1 VPEHGRAPGA
11 RSPILTGHVLVRW
24 ECLTVRLRAGQYVVR
39 VGRVA
44 AAVDHR
50 AFLGQSRLLSEHVCA
65 MQFVEVARDECPLG
79 IVPGPMA
86 DAVAGVDGRRPGGGL
101 RAQIGVP
108 RACALR
114 PRRRAT
120 GSARRRP

>member
-1 VPEHGRAPGA
+1 VH
-11 RSPILTGHVLVRW
+11 
-24 ECLTVRLRAGQYVVR
+24 
-39 VGRVA
+39 VGRVT

-50 AFLGQSRLLSEHVCA
+50 ALLGQSRLLSEHVCA

-108 RACALR
+108 GARARSNGSGERLAVR
-114 PRRRAT
+114 VGASEAAHRRCPSRHW
-120 GSARRRP
+120 